1 MNTTDK
7 NAFFMQKLLFYAVPH
22 TRARAY
28 ITLGSFLPQAA
39 IHGALPPHGNMHI
52 EKNAEKF
59 FKNVLTLSQYSAKM

>member
-7 NAFFMQKLLFYAVPH
+7 NAFFMQKPLFYAVLH

-39 IHGALPPHGNMHI
+39 IQDALPPHGNMHI
-52 EKNAEKF
+52 EKTP
-59 FKNVLTLSQYSAKM
+59 KNFSKTY